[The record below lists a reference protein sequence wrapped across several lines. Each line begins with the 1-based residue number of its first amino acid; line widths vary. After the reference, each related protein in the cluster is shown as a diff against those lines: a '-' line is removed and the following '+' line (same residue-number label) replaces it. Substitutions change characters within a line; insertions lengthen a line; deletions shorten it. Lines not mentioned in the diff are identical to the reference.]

1 MPTIAELGS
10 PKRNFDSQGNAFL
23 RIVQNWGNELIQNF
37 RINLLKNNSVASKSL
52 YQDITPK
59 ITPKANGANLKIQM
73 LDYWQFVENGRKAG
87 KMPPVAPLIEYVKN
101 KKELQMKIANARDR
115 IAATK
120 SLAYVIAR
128 KIGREGTKA
137 QPFIAPALND
147 KMMQSLSDRIGQYIA
162 DTLTK

>member
-10 PKRNFDSQGNAFL
+10 PKRNFDPQGNAFL

-115 IAATK
+115 DWET
-120 SLAYVIAR
+120 
-128 KIGREGTKA
+128 
-137 QPFIAPALND
+137 D
-147 KMMQSLSDRIGQYIA
+147 
-162 DTLTK
+162 

>member
-1 MPTIAELGS
+1 MNLADLGS
-10 PKRNFDSQGNAFL
+10 SKRNFDPQNNAFI
-23 RIVQNWGNELIQNF
+23 RIIQNWGNELIQNF

-73 LDYWQFVENGRKAG
+73 LEYWQFVENGRRAG
-87 KMPPVAPLIEYVKN
+87 KMPSIAPLIEYVKN

-137 QPFIAPALND
+137 QPFVAPALND